1 MCHTLGNQK
10 MSGRM
15 IFHLQ
20 GEKKQ
25 KAKSRCKNEKFIK
38 YFSLRKGKC

>member
-1 MCHTLGNQK
+1 

-25 KAKSRCKNEKFIK
+25 KAKPRCKKKKTIE
-38 YFSLRKGKC
+38 YFS